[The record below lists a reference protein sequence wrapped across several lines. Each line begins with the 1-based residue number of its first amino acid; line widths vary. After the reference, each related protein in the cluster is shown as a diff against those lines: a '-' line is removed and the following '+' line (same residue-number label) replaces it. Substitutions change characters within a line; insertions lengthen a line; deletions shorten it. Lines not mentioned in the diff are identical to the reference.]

1 MEINTWSPHNDYK
14 PSLNPQ
20 TIKMKISIVTVCY
33 NSALTIK
40 DTLQSV
46 ALQRHKDFEHLI
58 IDGGSK
64 DGTLEIVRAWKGH
77 PVRMISESDDGI
89 YDAMNKGLTLATG
102 DVVGFLNSDDFYAD
116 SSVLV
121 KIANA
126 FQDISVDACY
136 GDLVYVS
143 QDNSRVVRYWK
154 SRPFINVSFAKGW
167 CPAHPTFYVR
177 KSAIERLGL
186 FDRSLKLAADMEF
199 MMRYLERGKI
209 LSVYIPDVL
218 VKMRIG
224 GATNQSWKNVVQ
236 QNKEI
241 FFALEKNGMKYSKVL
256 FLMSKFKNRL
266 GQFIVGRFKRGH

>member
-1 MEINTWSPHNDYK
+1 
-14 PSLNPQ
+14 
-20 TIKMKISIVTVCY
+20 MKISIITVCY

-40 DTLQSV
+40 DTLESV
-46 ALQRHKDFEHLI
+46 ALQRYKDFEHLI

-89 YDAMNKGLTLATG
+89 YDAMNKGLVLATG
-102 DVVGFLNSDDFYAD
+102 NVVGFLNSDDFYAD
-116 SSVLV
+116 SSVLA
-121 KIANA
+121 KITNA
-126 FQDISVDACY
+126 FQDESVDACY

-143 QDNSRVVRYWK
+143 QDSSRVVRYWK
-154 SRPFINVSFAKGW
+154 SRPFLNGSFAKGW

-209 LSVYIPDVL
+209 NSVYIPDVL

-224 GATNQSWKNVVQ
+224 GATNQSWNNIVQ

-241 FFALEKNGMKYSKVL
+241 FFALRKNGVKYSKPL
-256 FLMSKFKNRL
+256 FLMSKFQNRL
-266 GQFIVGRFKRGH
+266 GQFIAGRLKRGQ